1 MRYQAALRPGHDRD
15 AIGNTR
21 DPEGQPLLGTGEF
34 DREVEPAAPPGY
46 TPRMPDR
53 DPRPPS
59 RPAGLP
65 PGTVSWLEIDLGA
78 LAANV
83 RAFAGRLGEA
93 RIAAVVKSEAYGH
106 GVALVAPAALRAG
119 ASWLAVWG
127 ANEGIPLRALVG
139 PDVPILCLGHT
150 PPQDFAD
157 AVAADLRLTLYDPS
171 AIPALARAARARG
184 RTARVHVK
192 LETGTHRQGLHPGEA
207 AALARAVATCP
218 EVVLEGVS
226 THFAD
231 IEDTTDHGF
240 AESQQARFTE
250 GVEAVAAAGARPT
263 VRHTACSAAAILFPR
278 THFDLARV
286 GIGLYGLW
294 PSRETLVSA
303 RERGISGFALSPVM
317 TWKALVAQVKDVPAG
332 GYVGYG
338 RTWRAQRRTR
348 IAVIP
353 VGYFE
358 GYARALSS
366 RAHVLVRGHRAPVL
380 GRVCMNM
387 FMVDVTDV
395 PGAAVGDAAVLLGRD
410 GDEAVTAEALA
421 GWAGTIHYEITTRVN
436 PLLPRI
442 AVGGP

>member
-1 MRYQAALRPGHDRD
+1 M
-15 AIGNTR
+15 
-21 DPEGQPLLGTGEF
+21 
-34 DREVEPAAPPGY
+34 PA
-46 TPRMPDR
+46 T

-65 PGTVSWLEIDLGA
+65 PGTVSWLEIDLAA
-78 LAANV
+78 LTANV
-83 RAFAGRLGEA
+83 RAFQGRLGGA
-93 RIAAVVKSEAYGH
+93 RLAAVVKSEAYGH

-171 AIPALARAARARG
+171 AIPVLARAARARG
-184 RTARVHVK
+184 RTARVHLK
-192 LETGTHRQGLHPGEA
+192 LETGTHRQGLEAGEA
-207 AALARAVATCP
+207 VDLARAVAAEP
-218 EVVLEGVS
+218 EVLLEGIS
-226 THFAD
+226 THYAD
-231 IEDTTDHGF
+231 IEDTTDHGY
-240 AESQQARFTE
+240 AESQMARFTE
-250 GVEAVAAAGARPT
+250 GVDRVAAAGPRPT

-278 THFDLARV
+278 THFDMARV

-303 RERGISGFALSPVM
+303 RERGLSGFALSPVM

-358 GYARALSS
+358 GYSRALSS
-366 RAHVLVRGHRAPVL
+366 RAHVLVRGQRAPVL

-395 PGAAVGDAAVLLGRD
+395 PDAVAGDVAVLLGRD
-410 GDEAVTAEALA
+410 GEESVSAEALA

-442 AVGGP
+442 AI

>member
-1 MRYQAALRPGHDRD
+1 M
-15 AIGNTR
+15 
-21 DPEGQPLLGTGEF
+21 PE
-34 DREVEPAAPPGY
+34 AAPPA
-46 TPRMPDR
+46 
-53 DPRPPS
+53 S

-65 PGTVSWLEIDLGA
+65 PGTVTWLEIDVGA
-78 LAANV
+78 LADNV
-83 RAFAGRLGEA
+83 RAFQGRLGGA
-93 RIAAVVKSEAYGH
+93 RLAAVVKSEAYGH

-127 ANEGIPLRALVG
+127 ANEGIPLRRLVG

-157 AVAADLRLTLYDPS
+157 AVAADLRLTLYDPG
-171 AIPALARAARARG
+171 AVPALARAARAQG
-184 RTARVHVK
+184 RTARIHLK
-192 LETGTHRQGLHPGEA
+192 LETGTHRQGLEADDA
-207 AALARAVATCP
+207 AALARAAAADP
-218 EVVLEGVS
+218 AVVVEGAS

-231 IEDTTDHGF
+231 IEDTTDHGY
-240 AESQQARFTE
+240 AESQLARFTE
-250 GVEAVAAAGARPT
+250 GVERIAAAGTVPT

-278 THFDLARV
+278 THFDMARV

-303 RERGISGFALSPVM
+303 RERGLVGFALRPVM

-332 GYVGYG
+332 GFVGYG

-348 IAVIP
+348 IAVLP

-358 GYARALSS
+358 GYSRALSS

-395 PGAAVGDAAVLLGRD
+395 PGAATGDVATLLGRD
-410 GDEAVTAEALA
+410 GDEVVSAEALA

-442 AVGGP
+442 AVGAA

>member
-1 MRYQAALRPGHDRD
+1 
-15 AIGNTR
+15 
-21 DPEGQPLLGTGEF
+21 
-34 DREVEPAAPPGY
+34 
-46 TPRMPDR
+46 
-53 DPRPPS
+53 
-59 RPAGLP
+59 
-65 PGTVSWLEIDLGA
+65 VSWLEIDLAA

-83 RAFAGRLGEA
+83 RAFQGRLGGA
-93 RIAAVVKSEAYGH
+93 KLAAVVKSEAYGH
-106 GVALVAPAALRAG
+106 GVAIVAPAALRAG

-127 ANEGIPLRALVG
+127 ASEGIPLRRLVG

-157 AVAADLRLTLYDPS
+157 AVADDLRLTLYDPS
-171 AIPALARAARARG
+171 AIPALARAARAQG
-184 RTARVHVK
+184 RTARVHLK
-192 LETGTHRQGLHPGEA
+192 LETGTHRQGLEA
-207 AALARAVATCP
+207 EDAVALARAVAA
-218 EVVLEGVS
+218 EAGLVLEGIS
-226 THFAD
+226 THYAD
-231 IEDTTDHGF
+231 IEDTTDHGY
-240 AESQQARFTE
+240 AESQMARFTE
-250 GVEAVAAAGARPT
+250 GVERVATAGTRPT

-278 THFDLARV
+278 THFDMARV

-303 RERGISGFALSPVM
+303 RERGLSGFALSPVM
-317 TWKALVAQVKDVPAG
+317 TWKALLAQVKDVPAG

-358 GYARALSS
+358 GYSRALSS
-366 RAHVLVRGHRAPVL
+366 RAHVLVRGRRAPVL

-395 PGAAVGDAAVLLGRD
+395 PGAAAGDVAVLLGRD
-410 GDEAVTAEALA
+410 GEETVSAEALA

-436 PLLPRI
+436 PLLPRV
-442 AVGGP
+442 AMGAT

>member
-1 MRYQAALRPGHDRD
+1 MSEPSAL
-15 AIGNTR
+15 A
-21 DPEGQPLLGTGEF
+21 
-34 DREVEPAAPPGY
+34 
-46 TPRMPDR
+46 
-53 DPRPPS
+53 PS

-78 LAANV
+78 IAANV
-83 RAFAGRLGEA
+83 RAFASRLGGA

-106 GVALVAPAALRAG
+106 GVSLVAPAALRAG

-127 ANEGIPLRALVG
+127 ANEGIPLRAIVG

-157 AVAADLRLTLYDPS
+157 AVAADLRVTLYDPS
-171 AIPALARAARARG
+171 AIPALARAARAAG

-192 LETGTHRQGLHPGEA
+192 LETGTHRQGLEADEA
-207 AALARAVATCP
+207 ALLAATVAA
-218 EVVLEGVS
+218 EKGVALEGVS

-231 IEDTTDHGF
+231 IEDTTDHAF
-240 AESQQARFTE
+240 ADSQLARFTE
-250 GVEAVAAAGARPT
+250 GVERVAAAGVRPS

-278 THFDLARV
+278 THFDMARV

-303 RERGISGFALSPVM
+303 RERGLSGFALTPVM
-317 TWKALVAQVKDVPAG
+317 AWKALVAQVKDVPAG

-358 GYARALSS
+358 GYSRALSS
-366 RAHVLVRGHRAPVL
+366 RAHVLVRGRRAPVL

-395 PGAAVGDAAVLLGRD
+395 PDAAAGDVAVLLGRD
-410 GDEAVTAEALA
+410 GDESVTAEALA

-442 AVGGP
+442 PVNVPA

>member
-1 MRYQAALRPGHDRD
+1 M
-15 AIGNTR
+15 
-21 DPEGQPLLGTGEF
+21 PETSFTP
-34 DREVEPAAPPGY
+34 PA
-46 TPRMPDR
+46 
-53 DPRPPS
+53 

-65 PGTVSWLEIDLGA
+65 PGTVSWLEIDVGA
-78 LAANV
+78 LAGNV
-83 RAFAGRLGEA
+83 RAFAGRLGGA
-93 RIAAVVKSEAYGH
+93 RLAAVVKSDAYGH
-106 GVALVAPAALRAG
+106 GVAVVAPAALRAG

-150 PPQDFAD
+150 PSQDFEE
-157 AVAADLRLTLYDPS
+157 AVASDLRLTLYDPS
-171 AIPALARAARARG
+171 AIPALARAARALG

-192 LETGTHRQGLHPGEA
+192 LETGTHRQGIEAEEAELLARTA
-207 AALARAVATCP
+207 AAERGVL
-218 EVVLEGVS
+218 LEGIS

-231 IEDTTDHGF
+231 IEDTTDHGY
-240 AESQQARFTE
+240 AESQLAIFTE
-250 GVEAVAAAGARPT
+250 GVDRVAAAGVRPT
-263 VRHTACSAAAILFPR
+263 VRHTACSAAAILFPK

-303 RERGISGFALSPVM
+303 RERGLGGFSLSPVM

-332 GYVGYG
+332 GYIGYG
-338 RTWRAQRRTR
+338 RTWRAPRRTR

-358 GYARALSS
+358 GYARSLSS
-366 RAHVLVRGHRAPVL
+366 RAHVLVRGRRAPVL

-395 PGAAVGDAAVLLGRD
+395 PGASAGDVAVLLGRD
-410 GDEAVTAEALA
+410 GDEEVTAEALA

-436 PLLPRI
+436 PLLPRL
-442 AVGGP
+442 AVNGA

>member
-1 MRYQAALRPGHDRD
+1 
-15 AIGNTR
+15 
-21 DPEGQPLLGTGEF
+21 
-34 DREVEPAAPPGY
+34 
-46 TPRMPDR
+46 MPDT
-53 DPRPPS
+53 DPRPAS

-83 RAFAGRLGEA
+83 RAFAGRLGGA
-93 RIAAVVKSEAYGH
+93 KVAAVVKSEAYGH
-106 GVALVAPAALRAG
+106 GVALIAPSALRAG

-127 ANEGIPLRALVG
+127 ANEGIPLRNLVG

-150 PPQDFAD
+150 PPQDFDD

-171 AIPALARAARARG
+171 AIPGLARAARKQG
-184 RTARVHVK
+184 RTARVHLK
-192 LETGTHRQGLHPGEA
+192 LETGTHRQGLEVDDAVTLARVA
-207 AALARAVATCP
+207 AAEKGVR
-218 EVVLEGVS
+218 LEGVS
-226 THFAD
+226 THYAD

-240 AESQQARFTE
+240 AESQMARFTE
-250 GVEAVAAAGARPT
+250 GVERIAEAGTRPA

-278 THFDLARV
+278 THFDMARV

-303 RERGISGFALSPVM
+303 RERGLSGFALTPVM
-317 TWKALVAQVKDVPAG
+317 TWKALLAQVKDVPAG

-348 IAVIP
+348 IGVIP

-358 GYARALSS
+358 GYSRSLSS

-395 PGAAVGDAAVLLGRD
+395 PAAAAGDVAVLLGRD
-410 GDEAVTAEALA
+410 GEESVSAEALA

-436 PLLPRI
+436 PLLPRV
-442 AVGGP
+442 AVNAG

>member
-15 AIGNTR
+15 AIGNIR
-21 DPEGQPLLGTGEF
+21 APEGQPLRRAAEF
-34 DREVEPAAPPGY
+34 VRIVEPNAPPGY
-46 TPRMPDR
+46 TPRMSDTTAS
-53 DPRPPS
+53 PPS

-65 PGTVSWLEIDLGA
+65 AGTLSWLEIDIGA
-78 LAANV
+78 LSENV
-83 RAFAGRLGEA
+83 RAFQGRLGGA
-93 RIAAVVKSEAYGH
+93 KLAAVVKSEAYGH

-127 ANEGIPLRALVG
+127 ANEGIPLRALAG
-139 PDVPILCLGHT
+139 AGVPILCLGHT
-150 PPQDFAD
+150 PPQDFHD
-157 AVAADLRLTLYDPS
+157 AIAADLRLTLYDPA
-171 AIPALARAARARG
+171 AIPALARAARALG
-184 RTARVHVK
+184 TIARVHLK
-192 LETGTHRQGLHPGEA
+192 LETGTHRQGLEA
-207 AALARAVATCP
+207 DEAVKLARAVAAEP
-218 EVVLEGVS
+218 GVELEGLS
-226 THFAD
+226 THYAD
-231 IEDTTDHGF
+231 IEDTTDH
-240 AESQQARFTE
+240 AHADAQLARFTD
-250 GVEAVAAAGARPT
+250 GVERVSAAGRCPP

-278 THFDLARV
+278 THFDMARV

-303 RERGISGFALSPVM
+303 RERGLSGFVLAPVM

-358 GYARALSS
+358 GYSRALSS
-366 RAHVLVRGHRAPVL
+366 RAHVLVRGSRAQVL

-395 PGAAVGDAAVLLGRD
+395 PGAAAGDVAVLLGRD
-410 GDEAVTAEALA
+410 GDEVVTAEALA

-436 PLLPRI
+436 PQLPRI
-442 AVGGP
+442 AVNAP

>member
-1 MRYQAALRPGHDRD
+1 
-15 AIGNTR
+15 
-21 DPEGQPLLGTGEF
+21 
-34 DREVEPAAPPGY
+34 
-46 TPRMPDR
+46 MPDT
-53 DPRPPS
+53 DPRPS
-59 RPAGLP
+59 ARPAGLP
-65 PGTVSWLEIDLGA
+65 AGTVSWLEIDLAA

-83 RAFAGRLGEA
+83 RAFQGRLGGA
-93 RIAAVVKSEAYGH
+93 KLAAVVKSEAYGH
-106 GVALVAPAALRAG
+106 GVAIVAPAALRAG

-127 ANEGIPLRALVG
+127 ASEGIPLRRLVG

-157 AVAADLRLTLYDPS
+157 AVADDLRLTLYDPS
-171 AIPALARAARARG
+171 AIPALARAARAQG
-184 RTARVHVK
+184 RTARVHLK
-192 LETGTHRQGLHPGEA
+192 LETGTHRQGLEA
-207 AALARAVATCP
+207 EDAVALARAVAA
-218 EVVLEGVS
+218 EAGLVLEGIS

-231 IEDTTDHGF
+231 IEDTTDHGY
-240 AESQQARFTE
+240 AESQMARFTE
-250 GVEAVAAAGARPT
+250 GVERVATAGTRPT

-278 THFDLARV
+278 THFDMARV

-303 RERGISGFALSPVM
+303 RERGLSGFALSPVM
-317 TWKALVAQVKDVPAG
+317 TWKALLAQVKDVPAG

-358 GYARALSS
+358 GYSRALSS
-366 RAHVLVRGHRAPVL
+366 RAHVLVRGRRAPVL

-395 PGAAVGDAAVLLGRD
+395 PGAAAGDVAVLLGRD
-410 GDEAVTAEALA
+410 GEETVSAEALA

-436 PLLPRI
+436 PLLPRV
-442 AVGGP
+442 AMGAT

>member
-1 MRYQAALRPGHDRD
+1 M
-15 AIGNTR
+15 
-21 DPEGQPLLGTGEF
+21 PE
-34 DREVEPAAPPGY
+34 AAPPA
-46 TPRMPDR
+46 
-53 DPRPPS
+53 S
-59 RPAGLP
+59 RPTGLP
-65 PGTVSWLEIDLGA
+65 PGTVTWLEIDVGA

-83 RAFAGRLGEA
+83 RAFQGRLGGA
-93 RIAAVVKSEAYGH
+93 RLAAVVKSDAYGH

-127 ANEGIPLRALVG
+127 ANEGIPLRRLVG

-150 PPQDFAD
+150 PPQDFED
-157 AVAADLRLTLYDPS
+157 AVAADLRLTLYDPG
-171 AIPALARAARARG
+171 AVPALARAARALG
-184 RTARVHVK
+184 RTARIHLK
-192 LETGTHRQGLHPGEA
+192 LETGTHRQGLEADEA
-207 AALARAVATCP
+207 AALARAAAADP
-218 EVVLEGVS
+218 SVVVEGVS

-231 IEDTTDHGF
+231 IEDTTDHGY
-240 AESQQARFTE
+240 AESQLARFTE
-250 GVEAVAAAGARPT
+250 GVERIAAAGARPS

-278 THFDLARV
+278 THFDMARV

-303 RERGISGFALSPVM
+303 RERGLSGFALHPVM
-317 TWKALVAQVKDVPAG
+317 AWKALVAQVKDVAAG
-332 GYVGYG
+332 GFVGYG

-348 IAVIP
+348 IAVLP

-358 GYARALSS
+358 GFSRALSS

-395 PGAAVGDAAVLLGRD
+395 PGSATGDVATLLGRD
-410 GDEAVTAEALA
+410 GDEVVSAEALA

-442 AVGGP
+442 AVGGG

>member
-1 MRYQAALRPGHDRD
+1 MS
-15 AIGNTR
+15 
-21 DPEGQPLLGTGEF
+21 
-34 DREVEPAAPPGY
+34 AP
-46 TPRMPDR
+46 
-53 DPRPPS
+53 DPRPAP

-65 PGTVSWLEIDLGA
+65 PGTVSWLEIDQGA
-78 LAANV
+78 LSANI
-83 RAFAGRLGEA
+83 RAFQGRLGA
-93 RIAAVVKSEAYGH
+93 AKLAAVVKSEAYGH

-127 ANEGIPLRALVG
+127 ANEGIPLRDLVG
-139 PDVPILCLGHT
+139 PGVPILCLGHT
-150 PPQDFAD
+150 PPQDFED

-171 AIPALARAARARG
+171 AIPALARAARAQG
-184 RTARVHVK
+184 RTARLHLK
-192 LETGTHRQGLHPGEA
+192 LETGTHRQGLETDDA
-207 AALARAVATCP
+207 VTLARVVAA
-218 EVVLEGVS
+218 EAGVELEGLS
-226 THFAD
+226 THYAD
-231 IEDTTDHGF
+231 IEDTTDHGY
-240 AESQQARFTE
+240 ADAQLARFTE
-250 GVEAVAAAGARPT
+250 GVDRVSAAGARPT

-278 THFDLARV
+278 THFDMARV

-303 RERGISGFALSPVM
+303 RERGLSGFSLSPVM
-317 TWKALVAQVKDVPAG
+317 TWKALVAQVKVVPPG

-358 GYARALSS
+358 GYSRALSS
-366 RAHVLVRGHRAPVL
+366 RAHVLLRGHRAPVL

-395 PGAAVGDAAVLLGRD
+395 PGAEAGDVAVLLGRD
-410 GDEAVTAEALA
+410 GDEVVTAEALA

-442 AVGGP
+442 AVNAR

>member
-1 MRYQAALRPGHDRD
+1 MSDTDPGP
-15 AIGNTR
+15 T
-21 DPEGQPLLGTGEF
+21 
-34 DREVEPAAPPGY
+34 
-46 TPRMPDR
+46 
-53 DPRPPS
+53 S

-78 LAANV
+78 LSENV
-83 RAFAGRLGEA
+83 RAFQGRLGGA
-93 RIAAVVKSEAYGH
+93 KLAAVVKSEAYGH
-106 GVALVAPAALRAG
+106 GVGLVAPAALRAG

-139 PDVPILCLGHT
+139 PGVPILCLGHT
-150 PPQDFAD
+150 PPQDYEA

-171 AIPALARAARARG
+171 AISALGTAARRSG
-184 RTARVHVK
+184 KTARIHLK
-192 LETGTHRQGLHPGEA
+192 LETGTHRQGLEADEAVALA
-207 AALARAVATCP
+207 AAVRAEPGV
-218 EVVLEGVS
+218 ELEGLS
-226 THFAD
+226 THYAD
-231 IEDTTDHGF
+231 IEDTTDHGY
-240 AESQQARFTE
+240 ADAQLARFTE
-250 GVEAVAAAGARPT
+250 GMERVSAVGPRPP

-278 THFDLARV
+278 THFDMARV

-303 RERGISGFALSPVM
+303 RERGLSGFVLSPVM
-317 TWKALVAQVKDVPAG
+317 TWKALVAQVKEVPAG

-348 IAVIP
+348 IAVLP

-358 GYARALSS
+358 GYSRALSS
-366 RAHVLVRGHRAPVL
+366 RAHVLLRGHRAPVL

-395 PGAAVGDAAVLLGRD
+395 PGAAAGDVAVLLGRE
-410 GDEAVTAEALA
+410 GDEMVSAEALA

-436 PLLPRI
+436 PQLPRV
-442 AVGGP
+442 AVNSR

>member
-1 MRYQAALRPGHDRD
+1 MSSVP
-15 AIGNTR
+15 
-21 DPEGQPLLGTGEF
+21 
-34 DREVEPAAPPGY
+34 
-46 TPRMPDR
+46 
-53 DPRPPS
+53 PPS
-59 RPAGLP
+59 PRPAGLP
-65 PGTVSWLEIDLGA
+65 PGTVSWLEIDLAA

-83 RAFAGRLGEA
+83 RAFQGRLGGA
-93 RIAAVVKSEAYGH
+93 KLAAVVKSEAYGH
-106 GVALVAPAALRAG
+106 GVELVAPAALRAG

-139 PDVPILCLGHT
+139 PGVPILCLGHT
-150 PPQDFAD
+150 PPQDFEE
-157 AVAADLRLTLYDPS
+157 AVAADLRLTLYDAS
-171 AIPALARAARARG
+171 AIPALARAARAQG
-184 RTARVHVK
+184 RTARMHLK
-192 LETGTHRQGLHPGEA
+192 LETGTHRQGLDVDE
-207 AALARAVATCP
+207 AVALSRLVAAEP
-218 EVVLEGVS
+218 DVELEGLS
-226 THFAD
+226 THYAD
-231 IEDTTDHGF
+231 IEDTTDHVH
-240 AESQQARFTE
+240 ADAQLARFTD
-250 GVEAVAAAGARPT
+250 GVERIAATGQRPP

-303 RERGISGFALSPVM
+303 RERGLSGFALAPVM

-338 RTWRAQRRTR
+338 RTWRAPRRTR

-358 GYARALSS
+358 GYSRALSS
-366 RAHVLVRGHRAPVL
+366 RAHVLVRGQRAQVL

-395 PGAAVGDAAVLLGRD
+395 PGAAAGDAAVLLGRD
-410 GDEAVTAEALA
+410 GDEGVSAEALA

-442 AVGGP
+442 AVNAR